1 MTPQN
6 SSHFAIREW
15 SIGNRPCE
23 KMLQNGAHQLTNA
36 ELLAILIGSGRP
48 GASAV
53 DLMQRLLVSVE
64 NSAAKLHAL
73 PLEHLMEWKGI
84 GPAKAVKIKAALESG
99 KRIHLEAPLEQIQCS
114 SSKQSFKVFHPVLS
128 FLDHEEFWVAYL
140 NNQNKVISR
149 DCISKGG
156 IAATRVDL
164 RLVLKR
170 ALEVGA
176 TALVMAH
183 NHPTGNLHPS
193 ASDVGLTKKMNE
205 AAKIL
210 DIGLL
215 DHLIV
220 SEKNYFSFAD
230 ENKL

>member
-1 MTPQN
+1 MT
-6 SSHFAIREW
+6 
-15 SIGNRPCE
+15 
-23 KMLQNGAHQLTNA
+23 
-36 ELLAILIGSGRP
+36 
-48 GASAV
+48 ASV
-53 DLMQRLLVSVE
+53 
-64 NSAAKLHAL
+64 
-73 PLEHLMEWKGI
+73 
-84 GPAKAVKIKAALESG
+84 
-99 KRIHLEAPLEQIQCS
+99 
-114 SSKQSFKVFHPVLS
+114 
-128 FLDHEEFWVAYL
+128 
-140 NNQNKVISR
+140 
-149 DCISKGG
+149 KGG
-156 IAATRVDL
+156 IAATTVDV

-193 ASDVGLTKKMNE
+193 ASDVRLTKKMNE